1 MFCSGGLNSN
11 DGIWKFISTI
21 AVQASEYGNMLTG
34 LTSTSAEARCNTLRV
49 LRSMPIIGRSHA
61 LESSEVTLLRGL
73 CQEAKHHWWRLASI
87 ARHWPLSTIA
97 IGSRHV
103 D

>member
-1 MFCSGGLNSN
+1 MRQILMTDDGN

-21 AVQASEYGNMLTG
+21 AVQASEYGNTLTG
-34 LTSTSAEARCNTLRV
+34 LTSYSAEAEPAAKHT
-49 LRSMPIIGRSHA
+49 ITGRSHA

-73 CQEAKHHWWRLASI
+73 YQEAKHHWWRLASI
-87 ARHWPLSTIA
+87 ARHLPLSAIA
-97 IGSRHV
+97 VGSRYV